1 MGTRPRLKKMDLRAR
16 IKKREKGGWRIIITG
31 TSIFSLNYVE
41 SEAYEDALV
50 KMRASLTEIRRQ
62 TEHRLKREALQ
73 NANLHNY
80 FE

>member
-1 MGTRPRLKKMDLRAR
+1 MATRPSLKKNGIASEDQ
-16 IKKREKGGWRIIITG
+16 KKGKRGWRIIITG
-31 TSIFSLNYVE
+31 TSIFSMNYVE

-62 TEHRLKREALQ
+62 NEHRLKREALQ

-80 FE
+80 FQ